1 MSTLDVSLP
10 ASADFSSA
18 SSLARF
24 VWLKLTEPA
33 SATGAAALV
42 PAELD
47 ASEPPALLEQ
57 PAAASERSTA
67 VAVARVRDLLV
78 RSMGISALLGVS
90 GWRVCLVSRDGWK
103 RWERTPVHGHAGAG
117 ERRGRCGGHL
127 EAVRGGGR
135 RSRRA
140 GGSSR

>member
-1 MSTLDVSLP
+1 MSTLDRSLP
-10 ASADFSSA
+10 ASADFSAA

-24 VWLKLTEPA
+24 VWLKVTEPA
-33 SATGAAALV
+33 SVTGAAALV

-67 VAVARVRDLLV
+67 VAVTRVRDLLV

-90 GWRVCLVSRDGWK
+90 GWRGCLAGLVGASAWCVWLVSRDGWE
-103 RWERTPVHGHAGAG
+103 RWE
-117 ERRGRCGGHL
+117 
-127 EAVRGGGR
+127 
-135 RSRRA
+135 
-140 GGSSR
+140 